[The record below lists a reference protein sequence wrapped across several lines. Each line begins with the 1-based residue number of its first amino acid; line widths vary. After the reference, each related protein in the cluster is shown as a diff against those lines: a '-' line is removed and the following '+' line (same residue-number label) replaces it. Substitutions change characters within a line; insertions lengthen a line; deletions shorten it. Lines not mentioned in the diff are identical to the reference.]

1 MGQTIIDIKIP
12 DKCMFLLTKQSRYKV
27 LYGGRGS
34 GKSFSIALALLIKGM
49 QSKIRVLCTRQ
60 IQASIKDSVHKLL
73 SDLIYNYHFEKY
85 FNITQDSIKG
95 INGTEFIFKGL
106 KNNVS
111 EIKSTQ
117 GIDVAWCEEA
127 EAITEE
133 SWDILI
139 PTIREKGSEI
149 WISFN
154 PNMKGDNTYQR
165 FVVNK
170 PDNCISVEMN
180 YMDNPFFPDVLREEM
195 EFCKAINYP
204 KYEHI
209 WLGIPNSEAGNLIKM
224 SMFKRFTIPPQTFEG
239 MYIICDTAFSEKK
252 SADNSAF
259 LLFGIK
265 GKDIYVLDGYCKKV
279 MFVDLCNDLKSFYLH
294 TKEVYGRYNNI
305 NSIYIENKGSG
316 ISLTQQLRVE
326 GLPILEIYPTVHN
339 EALKKDIVA
348 DKYTR
353 FLEVEAILESGY
365 VWIPE
370 SAHWLPEFERQCEAF
385 TGGKQEEH
393 DDFCFVAGTLIKTK
407 YGDKKIE
414 DIKEGD
420 EVITPFGLRKV
431 EVAKQTGIKDVVFNK
446 NIGLTGT
453 KDHKILTITSGYDN
467 LCDVKSRQECILWTL
482 KNLIIWKIRSLLYL
496 TEENIVEW
504 GERESI
510 FYLIQQGIY
519 KERIQK
525 DCTLLF
531 GNMSTIKKFPKG
543 MWFIILMVIHLITIL
558 KILNVYHFGNIW
570 NYIKNHVLVIVNQR
584 QGRSIW
590 KKLENLQK
598 SGINQKKEGNGI
610 KNTLKRLW
618 IVRRKKGFVPIVD
631 KNLNI
636 VKSPQKGNGHMME
649 DGVKNAIKNI
659 GQDYTGVYSVGKL
672 PVYNLKVYGGVY
684 FANNV
689 LVSNCDVLIYG
700 LKISSKYN
708 KTDWASFKRAFM
720 GRV

>member
-1 MGQTIIDIKIP
+1 MESIDIKIP
-12 DKCMFLLTKQSRYKV
+12 DKCLFLLTDKARYKV

-49 QSKIRVLCTRQ
+49 KDKIRVLCTRQ

-73 SDLIYNYHFEKY
+73 SDLIHSYNLEKY
-85 FNITQDSIKG
+85 YSITQDSIKG

-117 GIDVAWCEEA
+117 GIDVAWTEEA
-127 EAITEE
+127 ESITEE

-149 WISFN
+149 WVSFN

-195 EFCKAINYP
+195 EFCKEINYP

-224 SMFKRFTIPPQTFEG
+224 SMFKRFIVPPITYDG
-239 MYIICDTAFSEKK
+239 MYIVCDTAFSEKK

-259 LLFGIK
+259 LLVGVK
-265 GKDIYVLDGYCKKV
+265 GKDIYFLDGYCKKV
-279 MFVDLCNDLKSFYLH
+279 MFVELCNDLKSFYLH
-294 TKEVYGRYNNI
+294 AKEVYGRNNNI

-316 ISLTQQLRVE
+316 ISLTQQLRTE

-353 FLEVEAILESGY
+353 FLEVEAILQSGY

-407 YGDKKIE
+407 YGDKPIE
-414 DIKEGD
+414 EVKAGD
-420 EVITPFGLRKV
+420 DVITPFGLRKV
-431 EVAKQTGIKDVVFNK
+431 EVAKQTGIKEVVFNK

-453 KDHKILTITSGYDN
+453 KDHKILTITNGYDPLYN
-467 LCDVKSRQECILWTL
+467 IKSRKECILWTL

-496 TEENIVEW
+496 MEENIVEW

-510 FYLIQQGIY
+510 FYLIQQRIY
-519 KERIQK
+519 KGKIRK

-531 GNMSTIKKFPKG
+531 GNMSTIKKFQKG

-570 NYIKNHVLVIVNQR
+570 NYIKNHVLVMVNQR

-590 KKLENLQK
+590 KKLENLLVN
-598 SGINQKKEGNGI
+598 GINPKKAGNGI
-610 KNTLKRLW
+610 KNTLKRIWNLKEKKEYVRYVDKSLS
-618 IVRRKKGFVPIVD
+618 IVKLKKGKI
-631 KNLNI
+631 
-636 VKSPQKGNGHMME
+636 GHTMDVGAKDVLIE
-649 DGVKNAIKNI
+649 N

-689 LVSNCDVLIYG
+689 LVSNCDVLMYG
-700 LKISSKYN
+700 LKTSSKYN

-720 GRV
+720 GRM